1 MKENIHIKRALDLLN
16 KSKLKNTKQRLRLIE
31 ILFKNGNSHFTAE
44 QVFREAKKGNKIS
57 LATVYNCLNQFVRN
71 NIINV
76 VKLSSEKFFFDT
88 NMNSHYH
95 FFCTKTGELKDIPY
109 SDVVISKLPDIP
121 NKKKIKS
128 VDIVINISD

>member
-57 LATVYNCLNQFVRN
+57 WQLY
-71 NIINV
+71 IIV
-76 VKLSSEKFFFDT
+76 S
-88 NMNSHYH
+88 
-95 FFCTKTGELKDIPY
+95 
-109 SDVVISKLPDIP
+109 
-121 NKKKIKS
+121 
-128 VDIVINISD
+128 INL